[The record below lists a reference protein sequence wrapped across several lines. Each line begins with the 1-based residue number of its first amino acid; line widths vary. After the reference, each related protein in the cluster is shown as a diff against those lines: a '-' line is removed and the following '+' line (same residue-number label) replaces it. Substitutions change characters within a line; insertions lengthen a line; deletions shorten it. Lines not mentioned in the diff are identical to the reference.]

1 MKVTHTSTIDSAA
14 LPPGVDLCELEEC
27 DVVYLNYNPK
37 TEGTLCVS
45 LVSGGKTVA
54 ETDDILRIYGK
65 AILYL
70 GKYDTGFLPEKQD
83 LYCRDLRYVAAA
95 VKYVYEHRI
104 LRDYSFIK
112 TDPER
117 LVPFPDEKSAIDY
130 LKSIDEW
137 EYMTTSKYAPYRM
150 ENWQPI

>member
-1 MKVTHTSTIDSAA
+1 MKVTHTSPADEA
-14 LPPGVDLCELEEC
+14 DLCELTEG

-37 TEGTLCVS
+37 KQGMPRVS
-45 LVSGGKTVA
+45 LVTDGKVIA
-54 ETDDILRIYGK
+54 RTDDILQTGSGG
-65 AILYL
+65 ILYL

-83 LYCRDLRYVAAA
+83 LYCRDLCHLAAA

-117 LVPFPDEKSAIDY
+117 LVPFPDEKSAIEY
-130 LKSIDEW
+130 LKSIGKW
-137 EYMTTSKYAPYRM
+137 EYMTTSPYSLYPM

>member
-1 MKVTHTSTIDSAA
+1 MKVTHTAALDSYA
-14 LPPGVDLCELEEC
+14 LPPESDLCELEAG

-37 TEGTLCVS
+37 DLRLPRVS
-45 LVSGGKTVA
+45 LVSKGKVIA
-54 ETDDILRIYGK
+54 ETQDILRIGGK

-70 GKYDTGFLPEKQD
+70 GEYDVVSLKEKQD

-95 VKYVYEHRI
+95 VKYVYERRI
-104 LRDYSFIK
+104 LK
-112 TDPER
+112 TKPDHDTEPER

-130 LKSIDEW
+130 LKFADLW

-150 ENWQPI
+150 ENWTPI